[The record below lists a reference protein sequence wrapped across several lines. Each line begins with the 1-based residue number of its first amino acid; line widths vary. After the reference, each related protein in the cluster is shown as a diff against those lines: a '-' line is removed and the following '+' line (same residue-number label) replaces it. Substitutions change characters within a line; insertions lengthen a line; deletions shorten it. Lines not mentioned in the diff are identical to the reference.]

1 MKVVLKVD
9 QNNLGKI
16 GDVVEVA
23 PGYARNYLLPQ
34 GKALEANK
42 ANLQILEQVKKVN
55 DKKLLK
61 LKQEAE
67 EIAKKIESA
76 SCTIVM
82 QAHDE
87 QLYGAVTSADIA
99 KSLSQEGISVDKKD
113 ILLEDPIKALGVY
126 HIPVKLHSEVKPQV
140 KVWVVKE

>member
-9 QNNLGKI
+9 LNKLGKI
-16 GDVVEVA
+16 GDIVEVTQ
-23 PGYARNYLLPQ
+23 GYARNYLLPQ

-42 ANLQILEQVKKVN
+42 ENLQLLEQVKKIN
-55 DKKLLK
+55 NKKLIK

-67 EIAKKIESA
+67 EIAKKIEGV

-113 ILLEDPIKALGVY
+113 ILLEEPIKALGVY
-126 HIPVKLHSEVKPQV
+126 HIPVKLHPEVKPQV